1 MAALVMGAL
10 VLVVSFYILG
20 TIGVLIAAAMGIAGV
35 ESLILMSIVGAF
47 SVVGLFVGALLAW
60 RKISARR
67 R

>member
-20 TIGVLIAAAMGIAGV
+20 TIGMLIAGAMGIAGV
-35 ESLILMSIVGAF
+35 ESLIMMFVVGAF
-47 SVVGLFVGALLAW
+47 AVVGIFAGVLLAW